1 LTPAFKVKQFT
12 RYLICNN
19 ANRSNQFSVTMSS
32 KSSRSRKHGAPA
44 ARGPS
49 VAQAAFAQGV
59 GWHQKGQFA
68 QAQAHYRNALVAD
81 PRHAGAL
88 HHLGILAYQSGH
100 FREALALMDEALSI
114 DPGDASAH
122 NNRGLVL
129 QDMGEPAQALACF
142 ERALTLV
149 PAYPDALNN
158 RANAL
163 CDLGRHDEAIP
174 NYEAALRINARYPEA
189 LKNLADAQ
197 RTLGRREA
205 AVLHY
210 DQAIALNPRY
220 VDALIN
226 RGNTLRELRQPHA
239 AMASYEQAVAL
250 DPQSAQGHNNLGNVL
265 QELRQY
271 DRALTCFERAIQA
284 RPDYA
289 RAFLNRG
296 LTELALGRSVD
307 SQRSLERA
315 CALDPNL
322 GEARWALAMT
332 PVAPM
337 AEPAT
342 DDNAV
347 SEEFIKAIDQL
358 EAWIFP
364 DHAEAAAND
373 VGSQQPFYLAYRE
386 TNHRAALSR
395 YGSVCARVMTLWQ
408 RARHTAPPSREG
420 RERIRIGIV
429 SNHVHE
435 HSVWNAFLKG
445 IVLGIDPARFELCIF
460 SLGTLRDEQTALA
473 RQRAWAFVDD
483 KWTLD
488 EWVEAISALA
498 PDALLYP
505 EIGMDAMTTRLASLR
520 LAPVQLAAWGHP
532 ETTGL
537 PTIDH
542 YITASDFEPP
552 GCQMHYSEQVL
563 ALPGLGCS
571 YPRLNVVPQ
580 QLDLAALGLSRS
592 TPLLLCPGVPFKY
605 SPRFDALL
613 VGIARQLGACQ
624 FVFFDAP
631 DSQGLGTAVRARMR
645 RAFDSDGLRFDDFAR
660 ILPWQG
666 RSGFHALMTGADVFL
681 DTVGFSGF
689 NTAMQAIECSL
700 PIVTLEG
707 KFMRGRFASA
717 ILRRIGLD
725 ELVATT
731 DAQYIAL
738 AVDLASDP
746 ARRVA
751 LRAAIE
757 DRSDQLFDDNSSI
770 FALQAHLAA
779 LCKKEYTD
787 S

>member
-1 LTPAFKVKQFT
+1 
-12 RYLICNN
+12 
-19 ANRSNQFSVTMSS
+19 MSS
-32 KSSRSRKHGAPA
+32 KSSHSRKHSASL
-44 ARGPS
+44 ARGSS
-49 VAQAAFAQGV
+49 VAQSAFAQGV

-68 QAQAHYRNALVAD
+68 QAQAHYRTALEAD

-88 HHLGILAYQSGH
+88 HHLGILAYQSGNL
-100 FREALALMDEALSI
+100 REALSLMDQALAI
-114 DPGDASAH
+114 APDDASAH

-129 QDMGEPAQALACF
+129 QDLNEPAQALACF
-142 ERALTLV
+142 ERALGLV

-174 NYEAALRINARYPEA
+174 CYEAALRINARYPEA

-239 AMASYEQAVAL
+239 ALASYEQAVAL
-250 DPQSAQGHNNLGNVL
+250 NPQSAQGQNNLGNVL
-265 QELRQY
+265 QELRLH
-271 DRALTCFERAIQA
+271 DRALACFERAIQA

-289 RAFLNRG
+289 RAYLNRG

-322 GEARWALAMT
+322 GEARWALAMGQIT
-332 PVAPM
+332 PVAE
-337 AEPAT
+337 AEA
-342 DDNAV
+342 DDDAV
-347 SEEFIKAIDQL
+347 GARFIEAIDEL
-358 EAWIFP
+358 ETWIFP
-364 DHAEAAAND
+364 HHAEAAAKD

-395 YGSVCARVMTLWQ
+395 YGSLCARVMAQWQ
-408 RARHTAPPSREG
+408 QAQPAAPRPREG
-420 RERIRIGIV
+420 RGRIRIGIV

-445 IVLGIDPARFELCIF
+445 IVQQIDPARFELCIF
-460 SLGTLRDEQTALA
+460 SLGALRDEQTALA
-473 RQRAWAFVDD
+473 RQRAWRFVDD

-520 LAPVQLAAWGHP
+520 LAPVQLASWGHP

-542 YITASDFEPP
+542 YITAADFEPQ
-552 GCQMHYSEQVL
+552 GCDANYSERVL

-571 YPRLNVVPQ
+571 YQRLNVSPR
-580 QLDLAALGLSRS
+580 QLDLASLGLSQNS
-592 TPLLLCPGVPFKY
+592 PLLLCPGVPFKY
-605 SPRFDALL
+605 SPRFDTLL
-613 VGIARQLGACQ
+613 VGIARRLGACQ

-631 DSQGLGTAVRARMR
+631 DSHGPGSAVRARMR
-645 RAFDSDGLRFDDFAR
+645 RAFHAAGLRFDDFAR
-660 ILPWQG
+660 ILPWQDP
-666 RSGFHALMTGADVFL
+666 SGFHALMSGADVFL

-707 KFMRGRFASA
+707 RFMRGRFASA

-725 ELVATT
+725 ELVVTS

-738 AVDLASDP
+738 AADLATHP
-746 ARRVA
+746 ARREA
-751 LRAAIE
+751 LRATIVSRRDA
-757 DRSDQLFDDNSSI
+757 LFDEKSAM

-779 LCKKEYTD
+779 LCKKEMTD